1 VPEKQK
7 SARLQHVLDVQHTIT
22 ADIHAKMVGRQMP
35 VLVEGHSKRQQ
46 TEPSETSHTSL
57 QWSGRTTCNK
67 IVNFIVDGPAAA
79 IPIDMTGE
87 TVRVNIERAL
97 PHSLWG
103 VLRVGSSGYS
113 ELKGDRSYAA

>member
-1 VPEKQK
+1 
-7 SARLQHVLDVQHTIT
+7 
-22 ADIHAKMVGRQMP
+22 MVGRQMP

-46 TEPSETSHTSL
+46 AEPSETSNKNL
-57 QWSGRTTCNK
+57 QWTGRTTCNK

-79 IPIDMTGE
+79 IPIDITGE

-97 PHSLWG
+97 SHSLWG
-103 VLRVGSSGYS
+103 VLQIDSSGYS